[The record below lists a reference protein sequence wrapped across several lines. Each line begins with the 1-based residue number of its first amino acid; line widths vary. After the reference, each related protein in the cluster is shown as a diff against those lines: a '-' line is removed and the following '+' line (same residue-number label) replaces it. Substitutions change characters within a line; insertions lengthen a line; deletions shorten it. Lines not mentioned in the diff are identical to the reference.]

1 MMDNSQR
8 KELIE
13 DVKELIKTMN
23 GLSEEGFRNRINS
36 DPYFRKGF
44 DVIVNVC
51 LKAKEVE
58 RWTD

>member
-1 MMDNSQR
+1 MDNSQR

-23 GLSEEGFRNRINS
+23 GLSEEGFKNRINS

-58 RWTD
+58 